1 MKRLLSVVLIAL
13 ICLCCIAAASADGKV
28 FPIGHEIYRLFD
40 SLFISSGYVQPAT
53 SRPWTAAEARNE
65 LARLDTS
72 NLDENQMALYL
83 RLEEMIAEPET
94 DESIR
99 VGVEFSPEAYIHTND
114 SYALDQMWAYSF
126 NERKPFATLSLD
138 ASLGSFYTYCEL
150 GYGWGRTTNKDE
162 SMSLQDIA
170 EAENKTWIGLGAV
183 VPADDGG
190 TLVVTKSDV
199 YSPYFKFNFPAITR
213 IEIDVPRRTDIVFA
227 WAHASVGIYK
237 DRKEWGS
244 SRIGNFIFDS
254 HVSAYNYATLK
265 VFGQKFA
272 FDYTLMIPAQT
283 YSNSQGAEKPAEFR
297 RVFAAHRL
305 DWYALKNL
313 SFAMSEN
320 IMYRFDTP
328 DLDILNPAGI
338 YHNQTNSI
346 LINAIAHLEAQ
357 YVPCPGLRLFFQ
369 YSLDQATAP
378 TEADNQDSAMGYSG
392 GLSLSRVTE
401 KGVLN
406 ISLEGAYTDSAFY
419 RRNHVDFIIW
429 TNNSTNRPY
438 TRYPIFTYI
447 GFRYGG
453 DTVALRLDADFA
465 AYSGIGL
472 YGNASVIWQGSF
484 GMLDSH
490 NRDDDNSREPN
501 RRLKAPSGDVNASV
515 VLEGG
520 VTYDTELFGFPVRAF
535 LDVAW
540 LSGVRSYAGAVGNDL
555 QISLGFSV
563 NTESN

>member
-1 MKRLLSVVLIAL
+1 MKRFLSVVLVL
-13 ICLCCIAAASADGKV
+13 LCLLSVAASAADGKV
-28 FPIGHEIYRLFD
+28 FPVGHEIYRLFD
-40 SLFISSGYVQPAT
+40 SLFIASGYVQPAT

-65 LARLDTS
+65 LSRLDVSKLDS
-72 NLDENQMALYL
+72 NQKELYS
-83 RLEEMIAEPET
+83 RLEEMIAQPEK

-99 VGVEFSPEAYIHTND
+99 ANVELSPEAYIHTNEN
-114 SYALDQMWAYSF
+114 YATDQMWAYSF

-138 ASLGSFYTYCEL
+138 AALGSFYTYCEM

-162 SMSLQDIA
+162 AMSLQDIA
-170 EAENKTWIGLGAV
+170 AAEGKTWLGLGAD
-183 VPADDGG
+183 VPTDDGS

-199 YSPYFKFNFPAITR
+199 YSRTFRFNFPSITQ
-213 IEIDVPRRTDIVFA
+213 IEIDVPRRTNIVFA

-237 DRKEWGS
+237 DRKVWGS

-265 VFGQKFA
+265 IFGQKFA

-328 DLDILNPAGI
+328 DMDILNPASI

-357 YVPCPGLRLFFQ
+357 YVPVPGLRMFFQ
-369 YSLDQATAP
+369 FSLDQATAP
-378 TEADNQDSAMGYSG
+378 TEADTQDSAMGYSG
-392 GLSLSRVTE
+392 GISFARILE
-401 KGVLN
+401 KGILN

-429 TNNSTNRPY
+429 TNNSTNKPY
-438 TRYPIFTYI
+438 TRYPIFTYM
-447 GFRYGG
+447 GFKYGG
-453 DTVALRLDADFA
+453 DTVALRFDADYA
-465 AYSGIGL
+465 GHNGIGL
-472 YGNASVIWQGSF
+472 YGNASIIWQGSF

-490 NRDDDNSREPN
+490 NKDGDNTKEPN
-501 RRLKAPSGDVNASV
+501 RRLKSPSGDVNTSV
-515 VLEGG
+515 VIEGG
-520 VTYDTELFGFPVRAF
+520 VTYETELFGFPLKAF

-540 LSGVRSYAGAVGNDL
+540 LAGLRGIGKAAGNDL
-555 QISLGFSV
+555 QVSVGFSV

>member
-1 MKRLLSVVLIAL
+1 MKRFLSVVLIAL
-13 ICLCCIAAASADGKV
+13 LCLVSVAASAADGKV
-28 FPIGHEIYRLFD
+28 FPIRHEIYGLFD
-40 SLFISSGYVQPAT
+40 SLFVSAGYVQPAT

-65 LARLDTS
+65 LARIDVS
-72 NLDENQMALYL
+72 KLDENQRALYD
-83 RLEEMIAEPET
+83 RIGQMVAPRET
-94 DESIR
+94 EESIH
-99 VGVEFSPEAYIHTND
+99 VGVELSPEIYIHTNEA
-114 SYALDQMWAYSF
+114 YATDDMWAYSF
-126 NERKPFATLSLD
+126 TERKPFATLYLD
-138 ASLGSFYTYCEL
+138 ASLGSFYTYCEM

-162 SMSLQDIA
+162 AMTLQAIA
-170 EAENKTWIGLGAV
+170 EAENKEWIGLGAI
-183 VPADDGG
+183 VPIADGG
-190 TLVVTKSDV
+190 TQVVTKSDV
-199 YSPYFKFNFPAITR
+199 YSRAFRFNFPAITQ
-213 IEIDVPRRTDIVFA
+213 IEIDVPRRTNIVFA

-254 HVSAYNYATLK
+254 HVSAYNYTTLK

-272 FDYTLMIPAQT
+272 FDYTLMIPSQT
-283 YSNSQGAEKPAEFR
+283 YSNSQGEEKPAEFR

-305 DWYALKNL
+305 DWYALNNL

-357 YVPCPGLRLFFQ
+357 YVPVPGLRLFFQ

-378 TEADNQDSAMGYSG
+378 TEADTQDSAMGYSG
-392 GLSLSRVTE
+392 GLSFSRVGE

-406 ISLEGAYTDSAFY
+406 LSLEGAYTDSAFY

-453 DTVALRLDADFA
+453 DTAAIRFDADYA
-465 AYSGIGL
+465 GYSGIGL

-484 GMLDSH
+484 VMLDSH
-490 NRDDDNSREPN
+490 NRDNDNSREPN
-501 RRLKAPSGDVNASV
+501 RRLKSPSGDVNVSV

-520 VTYDTELFGFPVRAF
+520 VIYETDLFGFPMKAF

-540 LSGVRSYAGAVGNDL
+540 LSGVKGYSGPAGNDL
-555 QISLGFSV
+555 QISVGFSV

>member
-1 MKRLLSVVLIAL
+1 MKRLLSVVLVL
-13 ICLCCIAAASADGKV
+13 LCLFAVSASAADGKV
-28 FPIGHEIYRLFD
+28 FPIGHEIYSLFD
-40 SLFISSGYVQPAT
+40 SLFVSAGYVQPSS
-53 SRPWTAAEARNE
+53 SRPWTASEARNE
-65 LARLDTS
+65 LSRLDAG
-72 NLDENQMALYL
+72 NLDANQKAVYN
-83 RLEEMIAEPET
+83 RLEQMIAEPEK
-94 DESIR
+94 DESFH
-99 VGVEFSPEAYIHTND
+99 VGVEFSPEVYIHTD
-114 SYALDQMWAYSF
+114 DAYATDDMWAYSF
-126 NERKPFATLSLD
+126 TERKPFATLFLD

-162 SMSLQDIA
+162 SMSLEDIA
-170 EAENKTWIGLGAV
+170 VAENGAWYGLGAI
-183 VPADDGG
+183 VPVEDGG

-199 YSPYFKFNFPAITR
+199 YSRNFRFNFPAITQ
-213 IEIDVPRRTDIVFA
+213 IEIDVPRRTNIVFA

-237 DRKEWGS
+237 DKKEWGS

-254 HVSAYNYATLK
+254 HVSAYNYTTLK

-357 YVPCPGLRLFFQ
+357 YVPCPGLRFFFQ

-378 TEADNQDSAMGYSG
+378 TEADTQDSAMGYSG
-392 GLSLSRVTE
+392 GVSFSRVAG
-401 KGVLN
+401 KGILN
-406 ISLEGAYTDSAFY
+406 LSLEGAYTDSAFY

-453 DTVALRLDADFA
+453 DTAALRFDADYA
-465 AYSGIGL
+465 AHSGIGL

-490 NRDDDNSREPN
+490 NRDNDNSREPN
-501 RRLKAPSGDVNASV
+501 RRLKSPSGDVNVSV
-515 VLEGG
+515 IIEGG
-520 VTYDTELFGFPVRAF
+520 VTYETALFGFPLKAF

-540 LSGVRSYAGAVGNDL
+540 LSGVKGYAGAAGSDL
-555 QISLGFSV
+555 QISVGFSV
-563 NTESN
+563 NSERN

>member
-1 MKRLLSVVLIAL
+1 MKRLLSVVLIVL
-13 ICLCCIAAASADGKV
+13 LCLSSAFAASADGKV
-28 FPIGHEIYRLFD
+28 FPIGHEIYKLFD
-40 SLFISSGYVQPAT
+40 TLFVSAGQVQPSS

-65 LARLDTS
+65 LAKLDMET
-72 NLDENQMALYL
+72 LDDNQKALYL
-83 RLEEMIAEPET
+83 RLEELIAHPEK

-99 VGVEFSPEAYIHTND
+99 VGVELSPEAYIHTNEN
-114 SYALDQMWAYSF
+114 YATDLMWAYSF

-150 GYGWGRTTNKDE
+150 GYGWGRTTNRDE
-162 SMSLQDIA
+162 AMTLQDIA
-170 EAENKTWIGLGAV
+170 AAEGKTWIGLGAI
-183 VPADDGG
+183 VPVEDGE
-190 TLVVTKSDV
+190 TLVVTRSDV
-199 YSPYFKFNFPAITR
+199 YSPYFKFNFPAITQ
-213 IEIDVPRRTDIVFA
+213 IEIDVPRRTNIVFA

-265 VFGQKFA
+265 IFGQKFA

-305 DWYALKNL
+305 DWYALRNL

-378 TEADNQDSAMGYSG
+378 TEADTQDSAMGYSG
-392 GLSLSRVTE
+392 GISYSRVAQ
-401 KGVLN
+401 KGILN
-406 ISLEGAYTDSAFY
+406 LSLEGAYTDSAFY
-419 RRNHVDFIIW
+419 RRNYVDFIIW
-429 TNNSTNRPY
+429 TNNSTNAPY
-438 TRYPIFTYI
+438 TRYPIFTYM
-447 GFRYGG
+447 GFKYGG
-453 DTVALRLDADFA
+453 DTAALRFDAGYDMLN
-465 AYSGIGL
+465 GIGL
-472 YGNASVIWQGSF
+472 YGNALVVWHGTF
-484 GMLDSH
+484 GMFDSH
-490 NRDDDNSREPN
+490 NKDDDNSREPN
-501 RRLKAPSGDVNASV
+501 RRLKSPSGDVKASV
-515 VLEGG
+515 VFEGG
-520 VTYDTELFGFPVRAF
+520 VTYETSVFGLPVKAF
-535 LDVAW
+535 LVAAW
-540 LSGVRSYAGAVGNDL
+540 LTGAGSDFQV
-555 QISLGFSV
+555 SVGFSV

>member
-1 MKRLLSVVLIAL
+1 MKRFLSVAL
-13 ICLCCIAAASADGKV
+13 IVLLCLFSVMASAADGKV
-28 FPIGHEIYRLFD
+28 FPIGHEVYRLFD
-40 SLFISSGYVQPAT
+40 SLFIASGYVQPAT

-65 LARLDTS
+65 LSRIDVS
-72 NLDENQMALYL
+72 VLDENQKALYS
-83 RLEEMIAEPET
+83 RIEQMIAPPEK
-94 DESIR
+94 DESVR
-99 VGVEFSPEAYIHTND
+99 VGVEFSPEAYIHTNEA
-114 SYALDQMWAYSF
+114 YATDDMWTYSF
-126 NERKPFATLSLD
+126 TERKPFATLSLD

-162 SMSLQDIA
+162 AMTLQAIA
-170 EAENKTWIGLGAV
+170 EAENKDWIGLGAI
-183 VPADDGG
+183 VPISDGG
-190 TLVVTKSDV
+190 TQIVTKSDV
-199 YSPYFKFNFPAITR
+199 YSGTFRFNFPAITQ
-213 IEIDVPRRTDIVFA
+213 IEIDVPRRTNIVFA

-244 SRIGNFIFDS
+244 SGIGNFIFDS
-254 HVSAYNYATLK
+254 HVSAYNYTTLK
-265 VFGQKFA
+265 IFGQKFA

-357 YVPCPGLRLFFQ
+357 YVPFPGFRLFFQ

-378 TEADNQDSAMGYSG
+378 TESDVQDSAMGYSG
-392 GLSLSRVTE
+392 GMSFSHVGE
-401 KGVLN
+401 KGILN
-406 ISLEGAYTDSAFY
+406 LSLEGAYTDSAFY

-429 TNNSTNRPY
+429 TNNSTNAPY

-453 DTVALRLDADFA
+453 DTAALRFDADYA
-465 AYSGIGL
+465 AHSGIGL

-490 NRDDDNSREPN
+490 NKDNDNSKEPN
-501 RRLKAPSGDVNASV
+501 RRLKSPSGDVNVSV

-520 VTYDTELFGFPVRAF
+520 VTYETALFGFPLKAF

-540 LSGVRSYAGAVGNDL
+540 LSGVKGYTGTAGNDL
-555 QISLGFSV
+555 QISVGFSV
-563 NTESN
+563 NTETN

>member
-1 MKRLLSVVLIAL
+1 MRRFLSVVLIVL
-13 ICLCCIAAASADGKV
+13 LCLFSATAAAADGKV

-65 LARLDTS
+65 LSRLDVSKLDS
-72 NLDENQMALYL
+72 NQKELYS
-83 RLEEMIAEPET
+83 RLEEMIAQPEK

-99 VGVEFSPEAYIHTND
+99 VNVELSPEAYIHTNEN
-114 SYALDQMWAYSF
+114 YATDQMWAYSF

-138 ASLGSFYTYCEL
+138 AYLGSFYTYCEM

-162 SMSLQDIA
+162 AMSLQDIA
-170 EAENKTWIGLGAV
+170 AAEGKTWLGLGAD
-183 VPADDGG
+183 VPTDDGS

-199 YSPYFKFNFPAITR
+199 YSRTFRFNFPSITQ
-213 IEIDVPRRTDIVFA
+213 IEIDVPRRTNIVFA

-265 VFGQKFA
+265 IFGQKFA

-305 DWYALKNL
+305 DWYALNNL

-328 DLDILNPAGI
+328 DMDILNPASI

-357 YVPCPGLRLFFQ
+357 YVPVPGLRMFFQ
-369 YSLDQATAP
+369 FSLDQARAP
-378 TEADNQDSAMGYSG
+378 TEADTQDSAMGYSG
-392 GLSLSRVTE
+392 GISFARILE
-401 KGVLN
+401 KGILN

-429 TNNSTNRPY
+429 TNNSTNKPY
-438 TRYPIFTYI
+438 TRYPIFTYM
-447 GFRYGG
+447 GFKYGG
-453 DTVALRLDADFA
+453 DTVALRFDADYA
-465 AYSGIGL
+465 GHNGIGL

-490 NRDDDNSREPN
+490 NKDGDNTKEPN
-501 RRLKAPSGDVNASV
+501 RRLKSPSGDVNTSV
-515 VLEGG
+515 VIEGG
-520 VTYDTELFGFPVRAF
+520 VTYETELFGFPLKAF

-540 LSGVRSYAGAVGNDL
+540 LAGLRGIGKAAGNDL
-555 QISLGFSV
+555 QVSVGFSV

>member
-1 MKRLLSVVLIAL
+1 MKRLLSAVLL
-13 ICLCCIAAASADGKV
+13 VLLCLFSVMASAADGKV
-28 FPIGHEIYRLFD
+28 FPTGHEVYRLFD
-40 SLFISSGYVQPAT
+40 SLFVSAGYVQPSS

-65 LARLDTS
+65 LSRVDVSKLDA
-72 NLDENQMALYL
+72 NQEALY
-83 RLEEMIAEPET
+83 RRIEQIVAPPEKE
-94 DESIR
+94 ESIR
-99 VGVEFSPEAYIHTND
+99 VGVEFSPEAYIHTNEAYSTD
-114 SYALDQMWAYSF
+114 DMWAYSF

-138 ASLGSFYTYCEL
+138 ASLGCFYTYCEL

-162 SMSLQDIA
+162 SMSLQAIA
-170 EAENKTWIGLGAV
+170 EAENKDWIGLGAIV
-183 VPADDGG
+183 LVEDGG
-190 TLVVTKSDV
+190 TMVVTKSDV
-199 YSPYFKFNFPAITR
+199 YSRTFRFNFPAITQ
-213 IEIDVPRRTDIVFA
+213 IEIDVPRRTNIVFA

-272 FDYTLMIPAQT
+272 FDYTLMIPAQA
-283 YSNSQGAEKPAEFR
+283 YSNIQGAEKPAEFR

-357 YVPCPGLRLFFQ
+357 YVPCPGLRFFFQ

-378 TEADNQDSAMGYSG
+378 TEADTQDSAMGYSG
-392 GLSLSRVTE
+392 GISFSHVGE
-401 KGVLN
+401 KGILN
-406 ISLEGAYTDSAFY
+406 LSLEGAYTDSAFY

-429 TNNSTNRPY
+429 TNNSTNKPY

-447 GFRYGG
+447 AFRYGG
-453 DTVALRLDADFA
+453 DTAALRLDAGYDML
-465 AYSGIGL
+465 SGIGL

-490 NRDDDNSREPN
+490 NKDNDNSKEPN
-501 RRLKAPSGDVNASV
+501 RRLKSPSGDVNVSV

-520 VTYDTELFGFPVRAF
+520 VTYETALFGFPLKAF

-540 LSGVRSYAGAVGNDL
+540 LSGVKGYAGAAGNDL
-555 QISLGFSV
+555 QISVGFSV

>member
-1 MKRLLSVVLIAL
+1 MKRLLPVVLIIFL
-13 ICLCCIAAASADGKV
+13 CLSSAFAASADGKV

-40 SLFISSGYVQPAT
+40 TLFVSAGQFQPSS

-65 LARLDTS
+65 LAKLDAET
-72 NLDENQMALYL
+72 LDDNQKALYL

-99 VGVEFSPEAYIHTND
+99 VGAEVSPEAYIHTNEE
-114 SYALDQMWAYSF
+114 YATDLMWAYSF

-150 GYGWGRTTNKDE
+150 GYGWGRTTNRDE
-162 SMSLQDIA
+162 AMTLEEIA
-170 EAENKTWIGLGAV
+170 TAEGKTWIGLGAV
-183 VPADDGG
+183 VPVGDGG

-199 YSPYFKFNFPAITR
+199 YSPYFKFNFPAITQ
-213 IEIDVPRRTDIVFA
+213 IEIDVPRRTDITFA
-227 WAHASVGIYK
+227 WAHASAGIYK

-244 SRIGNFIFDS
+244 SKIGNFIFDS

-265 VFGQKFA
+265 IFGQKFA

-297 RVFAAHRL
+297 RIFAAHRL
-305 DWYALKNL
+305 DWYVLKNL

-378 TEADNQDSAMGYSG
+378 TEADTQDSAMGYSG
-392 GLSLSRVTE
+392 GISFAKVAE
-401 KGVLN
+401 KGMLN
-406 ISLEGAYTDSAFY
+406 LSLEGAYTDSAFY

-429 TNNSTNRPY
+429 TNNSTNAPY
-438 TRYPIFTYI
+438 TRYPVFTYI
-447 GFRYGG
+447 GFKYGG
-453 DTVALRLDADFA
+453 DTMALRFDASYDMLN
-465 AYSGIGL
+465 GIGL
-472 YGNASVIWQGSF
+472 YGNVLVVRQGEF
-484 GMLDSH
+484 GMFDSH
-490 NRDDDNSREPN
+490 NRDNDNSREPN
-501 RRLKAPSGDVNASV
+501 RRLKSPSGDVNTSV
-515 VLEGG
+515 VLECG
-520 VTYDTELFGFPVRAF
+520 VTYRTSVCGLPVKAF

-540 LSGVRSYAGAVGNDL
+540 LSGAAGFAKAAGNDL
-555 QISLGFSV
+555 QVSLGLSV
-563 NTESN
+563 NTSSK

>member
-1 MKRLLSVVLIAL
+1 MKRLLPVVLVL
-13 ICLCCIAAASADGKV
+13 LCLFSVGASAADGKV
-28 FPIGHEIYRLFD
+28 FPIGHEVYGLFD
-40 SLFISSGYVQPAT
+40 SLFVSAGYVQPAT
-53 SRPWTAAEARNE
+53 SRPWTASEARNE
-65 LARLDTS
+65 LSRIDVSKLDG
-72 NLDENQMALYL
+72 NQKALYS
-83 RLEEMIAEPET
+83 RIEQMIAPVEK

-99 VGVEFSPEAYIHTND
+99 VGVVFSPEAYIHTNEA
-114 SYALDQMWAYSF
+114 YATDDMWAYSF
-126 NERKPFATLSLD
+126 TERKPFATLFLD

-162 SMSLQDIA
+162 SMSLEDIA
-170 EAENKTWIGLGAV
+170 LANNKSWIGLGAI
-183 VPADDGG
+183 VPVEDGG

-199 YSPYFKFNFPAITR
+199 YSRTFLFNFPAITQ
-213 IEIDVPRRTDIVFA
+213 IEIDVPRRTNIVFA

-265 VFGQKFA
+265 IFGQKFA

-305 DWYALKNL
+305 DWSALKNL

-378 TEADNQDSAMGYSG
+378 TESDVQDSAMGYSG
-392 GLSLSRVTE
+392 GLSFSRVGE
-401 KGVLN
+401 KGVLDL
-406 ISLEGAYTDSAFY
+406 SLEGAYTDSAFY

-438 TRYPIFTYI
+438 TRYPIFTYL

-453 DTVALRLDADFA
+453 DTAAIRFDASYDMLN
-465 AYSGIGL
+465 GIGL

-490 NRDDDNSREPN
+490 NGDNDNTKEPN
-501 RRLKAPSGDVNASV
+501 RRLRSPSGEVNTSV

-520 VTYDTELFGFPVRAF
+520 VTYETKLFGFPLKAF

-540 LSGVRSYAGAVGNDL
+540 LWGVTGYAGAAGSDF
-555 QISLGFSV
+555 QISIGMSV
-563 NTESN
+563 NTETN